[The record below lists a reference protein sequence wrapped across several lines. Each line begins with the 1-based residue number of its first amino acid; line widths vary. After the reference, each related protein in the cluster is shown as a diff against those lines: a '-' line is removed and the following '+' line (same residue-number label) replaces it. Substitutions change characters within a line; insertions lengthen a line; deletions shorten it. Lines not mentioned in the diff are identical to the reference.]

1 MSKGFDLSYRPSSYW
16 GPQDLQKRYGS
27 RIKGTLRNE
36 SVQSALERGESVPDL
51 LLEDELD
58 PVVKKVKGQ
67 MHPWNM
73 GGEYLPDFIGDE
85 VEIARVVLQSTTM
98 DTTSVR
104 ARNEKGSIVYRVVD
118 EYMEDDPNKFVIPI
132 SSSQKT
138 LLMSQLIHI
147 IDNVEDVF
155 NGYTGLVLNDIE
167 YMCDQYDDIKEISD
181 FVTVTSVFYPDL
193 HSYYEDQKLKWIKRI
208 LQN

>member
-1 MSKGFDLSYRPSSYW
+1 MSKGFDLGYRPSSYW

-36 SVQSALERGESVPDL
+36 SVQSALEKGESVPDL

-104 ARNEKGSIVYRVVD
+104 ARKEKGSIVYRVVD
-118 EYMEDDPNKFVIPI
+118 EYMEDDPNKFVIPL

-147 IDNVEDVF
+147 IDNVEDVLD
-155 NGYTGLVLNDIE
+155 Y
-167 YMCDQYDDIKEISD
+167 IKKPRRFDKLYNLWLELGFPKKKDKMFVIFAKKVAD
-181 FVTVTSVFYPDL
+181 F
-193 HSYYEDQKLKWIKRI
+193 KG
-208 LQN
+208 LQNK

>member
-1 MSKGFDLSYRPSSYW
+1 MSKGFDLGYRPSSYW

-36 SVQSALERGESVPDL
+36 SVQLALERGESVPDL

-58 PVVKKVKGQ
+58 PVVKKVKGR

-138 LLMSQLIHI
+138 LLMSQLI
-147 IDNVEDVF
+147 
-155 NGYTGLVLNDIE
+155 T
-167 YMCDQYDDIKEISD
+167 
-181 FVTVTSVFYPDL
+181 
-193 HSYYEDQKLKWIKRI
+193 
-208 LQN
+208 